1 MPEKPDNE
9 ALLKQIRDDFNYCKS
24 YWQENYQQSELDM
37 QMVACIPPKE
47 FEDDRK
53 NRPCIW
59 PDEVSQYVKQ
69 ANNNLRQNKR
79 SIKVSPRSEDAT
91 DQDAEHRQ
99 AYIRGIEY
107 ASKAQSIYS
116 TAFEAAIEC
125 AFGYWRINC
134 RVTGPNGEQEPRI
147 VRIPNQFTVYPDPDA
162 RESDLSDSNIYFVT
176 DSMREST
183 FARKYPNAERKSFR
197 AGDIEHGTDWS
208 DGRNIVVAEAW
219 QRKELQK
226 QDGETRYEV
235 TQHITNGF
243 EIHET
248 NKWIGSWIPIIGVF
262 GEEIYIRN
270 SGQSKRMFLSLIRRA
285 RAPQTMLAY
294 IASQEA
300 QEFGMAPQAPFMV
313 IKGSVDPEEW
323 KDAHRIPRAYLEY
336 DKPPDWNAQSDGP
349 VPPPS
354 RPQFMPNAQAY
365 EIARE
370 SWRRAIQAA
379 FGLTPL
385 PTSAQRQNEKSGV
398 ALEKIQNQEAIG
410 SFHFTDKFVAALHNT
425 GQQLNELITKLAEL
439 DSLPKQLLGKDQKD
453 EDLPLRVARRTPL
466 PQQPLSQDQQGGL
479 DPASEQLD
487 EAKQFF
493 AHRGQFQITISDGPN
508 YQSQREEGSAFA
520 DTLLQSLP
528 SLGLAPQVMQA
539 IVAIAIKL
547 KNIGI
552 LGQEIA
558 DLLSPPD
565 PNNIPPQAKAI
576 LAQAQGQVQQLQAE
590 VQQLR
595 LEKLG
600 KVTEIQGK
608 KELAQSEFVTRMAE
622 ADKDRETKIAVAEI
636 MTKFQSITERVQAV
650 EDLMK
655 QFHEQAHELAMTQQT
670 QKHEKEMAASAA
682 AQAAVSQASDQA
694 HQSQMAESQPEAQS

>member
-1 MPEKPDNE
+1 MPEDSKNE
-9 ALLKQIRDDFNYCKS
+9 ALLKQIRDDFNYCKT
-24 YWQENYQQSELDM
+24 YWHDNYEQSEKDM
-37 QMVACIPPKE
+37 RMVACLPPPE
-47 FEDDRK
+47 FEEDRK
-53 NRPCIW
+53 DRPCIW
-59 PDEVSQYVKQ
+59 PDEISQYVKQ
-69 ANNNLRQNKR
+69 SNNNLRQNKR

-116 TAFEAAIEC
+116 TAFEAATEC

-134 RVTGPNGEQEPRI
+134 RVTGPKGEQEPRI

-162 RESDLSDSNIYFVT
+162 RESDLSDGNIYFVV

-183 FARKYPNAERKSFR
+183 FGRKYPKAQRRSFK

-208 DGRNIVVAEAW
+208 DGRNIQVAEAW
-219 QRKELQK
+219 QRKELK
-226 QDGETRYEV
+226 QDDDETRYKV
-235 TQHITNGF
+235 TQYITNGF
-243 EIHET
+243 EILET
-248 NKWIGSWIPIIGVF
+248 NDWIGSWIPIIGVF
-262 GEEIYIRN
+262 GEEIYVRT

-313 IKGSVDPEEW
+313 IKGSVDPEDW
-323 KDAHRIPRAYLEY
+323 KDAHRVPRAYLEY
-336 DKPPDWNAQSDGP
+336 TKPEDWDAQRDGP

-370 SWRRAIQAA
+370 SWRRAIQASM
-379 FGLTPL
+379 GISPL

-439 DSLPKQLLGKDQKD
+439 DSLPSQLLGKDQKD
-453 EDLPLRVARRTPL
+453 EDLPLKVMARGV
-466 PQQPLSQDQQGGL
+466 DA
-479 DPASEQLD
+479 ASEQLD
-487 EAKQFF
+487 EAQQFF

-508 YQSQREEGSAFA
+508 YQSQREEGSDFA
-520 DTLLQSLP
+520 DTLLATLP

-539 IVAIAIKL
+539 VVAIAIKL

-622 ADKDRETKIAVAEI
+622 SDKDRETKIAVAEI
-636 MTKFQSITERVQAV
+636 MTKSQQLSERLAAV

-655 QFHEQAHELAMTQQT
+655 QFHEQAHDLAMTQQA
-670 QKHEKEMAASAA
+670 QKHEKDMAASAA
-682 AQAAVSQASDQA
+682 AAAQLSQASDQA
-694 HQSQMAESQPEAQS
+694 HQSEMAQNQPEAQS